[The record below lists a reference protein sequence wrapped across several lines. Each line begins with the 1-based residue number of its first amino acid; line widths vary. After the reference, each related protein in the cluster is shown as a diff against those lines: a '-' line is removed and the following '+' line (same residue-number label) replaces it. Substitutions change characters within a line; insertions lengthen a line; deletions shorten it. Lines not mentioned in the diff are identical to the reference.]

1 MNGFLV
7 SLAAGFL
14 PMFLYAWLL
23 YYLDRYEK
31 EPHKLLV
38 GMFLWGSLIA
48 ASAAFVINSFSS
60 IGIYLFTQSNIATQ
74 LVSSALIAPFV
85 EETLKG
91 AAVLIVFI
99 LFRPEFDSPLDGIVY
114 AGIAALGFAATE
126 NVWYIH
132 QFGFLQNGY
141 QGLLE
146 ITLVRVL
153 LVGWQHPFYTAFT
166 GLGFALARQSNESAW
181 RWVFPLLGWSFAVAF
196 HLLHNLISVLAANT
210 GRGGLLNLIWDWS
223 GYLGLLFLI
232 LLLIKREQKW
242 MKTYLAPERD
252 RGVIDSRH
260 YQIAC
265 SAWHQGFE
273 FLRSLLKG
281 NTRQVRRF
289 YQICGDLM
297 HKIRQGVQL
306 GNGSEVKA
314 DIEHLRQELISRAD
328 KL

>member
-1 MNGFLV
+1 
-7 SLAAGFL
+7 
-14 PMFLYAWLL
+14 
-23 YYLDRYEK
+23 
-31 EPHKLLV
+31 
-38 GMFLWGSLIA
+38 
-48 ASAAFVINSFSS
+48 
-60 IGIYLFTQSNIATQ
+60 
-74 LVSSALIAPFV
+74 
-85 EETLKG
+85 
-91 AAVLIVFI
+91 
-99 LFRPEFDSPLDGIVY
+99 
-114 AGIAALGFAATE
+114 
-126 NVWYIH
+126 
-132 QFGFLQNGY
+132 
-141 QGLLE
+141 
-146 ITLVRVL
+146 
-153 LVGWQHPFYTAFT
+153 
-166 GLGFALARQSNESAW
+166 
-181 RWVFPLLGWSFAVAF
+181 
-196 HLLHNLISVLAANT
+196 
-210 GRGGLLNLIWDWS
+210 LNLIWDWS